1 MYANML
7 FSYYFA
13 IKIMETNYD
22 RSYLHEI
29 HIEYFISKI
38 IAIKYICR

>member
-1 MYANML
+1 ML

-29 HIEYFISKI
+29 LTEYFRSNID
-38 IAIKYICR
+38 AIKYI

>member
-1 MYANML
+1 MYVDML

-22 RSYLHEI
+22 RRYLHGI
-29 HIEYFISKI
+29 FIEYFISNI
-38 IAIKYICR
+38 NAIKYI